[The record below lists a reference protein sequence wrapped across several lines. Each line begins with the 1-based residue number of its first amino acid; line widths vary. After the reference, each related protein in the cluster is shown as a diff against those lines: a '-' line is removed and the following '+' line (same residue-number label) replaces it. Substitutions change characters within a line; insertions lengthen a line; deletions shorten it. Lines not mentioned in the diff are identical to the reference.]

1 MLSPIFFIQIK
12 DKKIYL
18 NETDFIPFSQTN
30 LPEHSLT
37 FKSNEDIIWEVKS
50 TFHDLNS
57 KEIQLEVINYHPAE
71 FTSFLTQEL
80 KPEIDK
86 IEFKYLLWS

>member
-57 KEIQLEVINYHPAE
+57 KEIQLEVIHFVFNSRVKTRNRQDRIQRFALE
-71 FTSFLTQEL
+71 
-80 KPEIDK
+80 
-86 IEFKYLLWS
+86 